1 MNEKHK
7 NTEAAR
13 IARSTKQIDE
23 AIENYEQMLMHA
35 ARRLDELEARRE
47 SDPKKRELL
56 NHFKVR
62 LRGDME
68 AFANQLGL
76 LECEKMGLES

>member
-1 MNEKHK
+1 MSKSKKPTTDVE
-7 NTEAAR
+7 R
-13 IARSTKQIDE
+13 IEQE
-23 AIENYEQMLMHA
+23 IENYRRMHNRA
-35 ARRLDELEARRE
+35 GERLAELEARHE
-47 SDPKKRELL
+47 TDPKKKEML

-68 AFANQLGL
+68 SFADQIGL